1 MAQPAARQ
9 NYLSRLLT
17 SFVRLWN
24 SRDDLNFKN
33 VRFSHLQYFL
43 ALPLALTF
51 GNIQEILFKSDVQL
65 YGFDAKTLIFSAY
78 CLGAGLLF
86 ALSSVGNI
94 AVVARISAL
103 LGAAGF
109 IPWIFLDDRP
119 GSVFLAIL
127 FMFGLGGSVSCASL
141 AYTFTLNNTERF
153 LGAVMLSFFYALARL
168 NAGTPFLSP
177 FFYRLFLTLLAAGT
191 VFCLAL
197 FKTADFTELL
207 KRNKAKL
214 NSAIKLTLYFFI
226 AAFCIEYFYSY
237 LPGTA
242 EPKAM
247 ALSGLFGLLAVCLA
261 VVMQMAARRSV
272 WHMCNLFFIAMIF
285 SYALFFTSDGSFW
298 RDAAIALHGFQLIGY
313 TVMFYLLGCVF
324 KKHGDFRLYKLCLV
338 VVFLTGILT
347 YIIPDALSKY
357 APELM
362 LPLAAITSGALFVV
376 FVLLSP
382 VYARDLFS
390 ADWSDDF
397 HRLDMTEAER
407 KVEQFDKLENL
418 KLTDREK
425 EVAAFLLQGLAAR
438 QIAGELGIS
447 LNTANFHIKNLYK
460 KLGIGGRLELF
471 SRFGVRTAIDKQKEG
486 FGDIDIKG

>member
-1 MAQPAARQ
+1 MIQS
-9 NYLSRLLT
+9 YLSRLFA
-17 SFVRLWN
+17 SFIGLWN
-24 SRDDLNFKN
+24 SREDLSFKN
-33 VRFSHLQYFL
+33 VRLSHLHYFL

-51 GNIQEILFKSDVQL
+51 ANMQEILFKSDVQL
-65 YGFDAKTLIFSAY
+65 FGFDAKTLIFSAY

-94 AVVARISAL
+94 AVVARVSAL

-109 IPWIFLDDRP
+109 VFWVFLPDGP

-127 FMFGLGGSVSCASL
+127 FMFGMGGSVSCASL

-153 LGAVMLSFFYALARL
+153 LGAVMLSFFCALARL
-168 NAGTPFLSP
+168 NAGAPVLSP
-177 FFYRLFLTLLAAGT
+177 FFYRLFLTLLVAGT
-191 VFCLAL
+191 VLCLSL
-197 FKTADFTELL
+197 FKTADFTNLL
-207 KRNKAKL
+207 KRNQVKL

-226 AAFCIEYFYSY
+226 AAFCIDYFYSY

-242 EPKAM
+242 ESKAM
-247 ALSGLFGLLAVCLA
+247 VLSGLSGLLAVGLA

-285 SYALFFTSDGSFW
+285 SYALFFASDGSFW

-338 VVFLTGILT
+338 VIFLAAILT

-357 APELM
+357 APELI

-397 HRLDMTEAER
+397 HRMDMSEAEK
-407 KVEQFDKLENL
+407 KVEQIDRLTNL
-418 KLTDREK
+418 NLTSREK
-425 EVAAFLLQGLAAR
+425 EVTAFLLHGLSAK

-447 LNTANFHIKNLYK
+447 ANTANFHIKNLYK
-460 KLGIGGRLELF
+460 KLDINGRAELF
-471 SRFGVRTAIDKQKEG
+471 SRFGVYTEAVKPKEPR
-486 FGDIDIKG
+486 DIQM